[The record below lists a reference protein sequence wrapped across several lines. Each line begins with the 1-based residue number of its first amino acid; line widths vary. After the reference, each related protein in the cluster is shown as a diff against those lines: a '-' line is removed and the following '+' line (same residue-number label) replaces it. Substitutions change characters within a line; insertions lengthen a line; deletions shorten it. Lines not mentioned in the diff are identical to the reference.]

1 MAHKWLS
8 HLLREKKKNIY
19 IYVVNDTQVYFALRT
34 RDEIIENILE
44 KQPVI
49 TDNNFQMLSFNNSK
63 MKKGK

>member
-8 HLLREKKKNIY
+8 TSPSGNIY

-44 KQPVI
+44 KQPII

>member
-8 HLLREKKKNIY
+8 HLLREKIYIY